1 MFAWLSFFDMVKEQE
16 TARLSAAE
24 DHVGVI
30 WHVFFSLSLCFPI
43 VKEAEKAR
51 LAAEA
56 SSVTFSSSEDLCF
69 FDVCLRPKL
78 LRRRPRLVGVIWYVG
93 LGSFL

>member
-56 SSVTFSSSEDLCF
+56 SLSPSPHQKICVSLMSV
-69 FDVCLRPKL
+69 
-78 LRRRPRLVGVIWYVG
+78 
-93 LGSFL
+93 